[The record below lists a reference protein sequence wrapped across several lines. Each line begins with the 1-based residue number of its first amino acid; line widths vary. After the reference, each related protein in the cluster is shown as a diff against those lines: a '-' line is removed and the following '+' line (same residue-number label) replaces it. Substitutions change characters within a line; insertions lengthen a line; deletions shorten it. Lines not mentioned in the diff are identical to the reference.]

1 MVKKAKKKLKTKEEL
16 LEIMSEHLETQQ
28 MFALRLREKAE
39 SFIDLDE
46 EEDTQSNKKKRNAWL
61 NSYNAQVD
69 AVSRTSASMIKIF
82 NSALDNGEEED
93 DSSDSLVD

>member
-1 MVKKAKKKLKTKEEL
+1 MAKAKSKLKTKEEL
-16 LEIMSEHLETQQ
+16 LEIMNEHLTTQQ
-28 MFALRLREKAE
+28 MFAMKLKEKAE
-39 SFIDLDE
+39 SYIDIEE
-46 EEDTQSNKKKRNAWL
+46 EEDNQSNKKKRNAWL

>member
-1 MVKKAKKKLKTKEEL
+1 MAKAKSKLKTKEEL
-16 LEIMSEHLETQQ
+16 LEIMNEHLTTQQ
-28 MFALRLREKAE
+28 MFAMKLKEKAE
-39 SFIDLDE
+39 SYIDIEE
-46 EEDTQSNKKKRNAWL
+46 EEDNQSNKKKRNAWL

-69 AVSRTSASMIKIF
+69 AVSRTSATMIKIF